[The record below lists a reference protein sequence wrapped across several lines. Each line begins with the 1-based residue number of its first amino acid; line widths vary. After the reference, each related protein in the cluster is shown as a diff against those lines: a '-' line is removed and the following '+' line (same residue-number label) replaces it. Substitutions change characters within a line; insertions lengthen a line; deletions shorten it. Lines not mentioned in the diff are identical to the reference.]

1 MLKKAGVVDAGGQ
14 GLVYILKGM
23 RQVFAGEG
31 VVPGIAGDTAAAPAE
46 EAATVVNA
54 AGEVEEVD
62 INNPYCTEFLVMRDD
77 PKHDPAG
84 LRAYL
89 ESIGDCVVVVDDDE
103 IIKCHVHTAH
113 PGLALEKAGT
123 YGMLTKLKIENMIEQ
138 HKAQV
143 ASVKEQQKAAA
154 PQAAEIDP
162 ALTAGFVA
170 VAAGDGVQQLFRD
183 LGVQQIVSGGQTMNP
198 STEDILHAA
207 EQVPAM
213 DVYVLPN
220 NKNIV
225 MAAEQAARL
234 ARTSGV
240 RRIHVV
246 PTTTIPQGISAMM
259 AYDESAEIKDNVEA
273 MQEAAEHV
281 QSGSVTF
288 AARDS
293 DYDGH
298 QIKEGELLALENGKV
313 AFTGTDL
320 GSVTAKVAKDLM
332 QEDSQFITLLYGADV
347 SEEQAADVEEAVRSL
362 LPEEVELTVAYGGQP
377 VYYFLISVE

>member
-1 MLKKAGVVDAGGQ
+1 M
-14 GLVYILKGM
+14 
-23 RQVFAGEG
+23 
-31 VVPGIAGDTAAAPAE
+31 
-46 EAATVVNA
+46 
-54 AGEVEEVD
+54 
-62 INNPYCTEFLVMRDD
+62 
-77 PKHDPAG
+77 
-84 LRAYL
+84 
-89 ESIGDCVVVVDDDE
+89 
-103 IIKCHVHTAH
+103 
-113 PGLALEKAGT
+113 
-123 YGMLTKLKIENMIEQ
+123 
-138 HKAQV
+138 
-143 ASVKEQQKAAA
+143 
-154 PQAAEIDP
+154 DP
-162 ALTAGFVA
+162 ALKAGFVA

-259 AYDESAEIKDNVEA
+259 VYDEDAEIKDNIET
-273 MQEAAEHV
+273 MQEAAAHV

-313 AFTGTDL
+313 SFTGTDL
-320 GSVTAKVAKDLM
+320 GSVTAKVANDLL
-332 QEDSQFITLLYGADV
+332 QEDSQFVTLLYGEGV
-347 SEEQAADVEEAVRSL
+347 TEEQAAEVEEAARTL
-362 LPEEVELTVAYGGQP
+362 LPEDIELTVAYGGQP